1 MAASTKSSEMTK
13 LFKEDV
19 TSLLSSSGSTW
30 LSDTNTDT
38 KTSFRV
44 SAVSRSVSVRLP
56 SGLSS
61 ALIAVPV
68 FVLDFAY
75 FQKDF
80 GFSLI
85 WSARR
90 FSNRYLERI
99 RLAVAAFLV
108 AFEVLWGTTM

>member
-38 KTSFRV
+38 KNSFRV

-75 FQKDF
+75 FQDF